1 MKKLITAVLTAGM
14 LLGAVGCGNQDA
26 SVKPEEKTKV
36 AEREVK
42 KEQELDKAVAANKGK
57 EEGGEYKVSDFN
69 RIGEPMDNLPDLK
82 LNESLTKDLGG
93 IKQDLK
99 KAGFKEEGDKFNF
112 KNEIEVSFLKS
123 EKDII
128 KMAINFKEPLD
139 TIAKYET
146 IDWFMLPSGTMS
158 SNSLSYKLEGKS
170 ITWMDYLYSNKDGK
184 EKVKE
189 LLITVRNSK

>member
-1 MKKLITAVLTAGM
+1 MKKALTAVLSMGI
-14 LLGAVGCGNQDA
+14 LLGVAGCGNQDA
-26 SVKPEEKTKV
+26 QIKAVEKTKV
-36 AEREVK
+36 FERETQ
-42 KEQELDKAVAANKGK
+42 KEKQLDKAVTEEKGK
-57 EEGGEYKVSDFN
+57 VEGGGYNSADLK
-69 RIGEPMDNLPDLK
+69 RIGEPMENLPDLK
-82 LNESLTKDLGG
+82 LNETLTKDILGM
-93 IKQDLK
+93 KEDLK

-128 KMAINFKEPLD
+128 KMVISFQEPLD

-146 IDWFMLPSGTMS
+146 LDWFLLPSGTMS

-170 ITWMDYLYSNKDGK
+170 ITWMDYLYEKKDGK

-189 LLITVRNSK
+189 LLITVRNA